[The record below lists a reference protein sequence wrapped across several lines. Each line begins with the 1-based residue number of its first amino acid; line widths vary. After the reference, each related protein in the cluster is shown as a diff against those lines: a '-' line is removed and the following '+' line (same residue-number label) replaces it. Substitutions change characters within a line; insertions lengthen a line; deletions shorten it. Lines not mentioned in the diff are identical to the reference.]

1 MEQFTRECLEI
12 DTDAGADGDARPAK
26 AFSMDK
32 VYERAAKL
40 VKKTLDVEGAIVM
53 DVSHADVLETIS
65 AEGTMS
71 VVVHSADA
79 PEGTRTHMLSAEEYA
94 RLYETFVRY
103 PDGKVSEGLVPAPL
117 RPFIPTGIQ
126 YALSESPPW
135 VRRGEDQTP
144 DATRFVRRAD
154 LQYRQAAVRH
164 AVRVQLVRAGQTLRT
179 LRHLS
184 AAVCASDAEDTC
196 V

>member
-65 AEGTMS
+65 AEGTMYS
-71 VVVHSADA
+71 GSRLRSA
-79 PEGTRTHMLSAEEYA
+79 S
-94 RLYETFVRY
+94 
-103 PDGKVSEGLVPAPL
+103 
-117 RPFIPTGIQ
+117 
-126 YALSESPPW
+126 
-135 VRRGEDQTP
+135 RRGSGAQE
-144 DATRFVRRAD
+144 
-154 LQYRQAAVRH
+154 
-164 AVRVQLVRAGQTLRT
+164 
-179 LRHLS
+179 
-184 AAVCASDAEDTC
+184 ASGGSTT
-196 V
+196 